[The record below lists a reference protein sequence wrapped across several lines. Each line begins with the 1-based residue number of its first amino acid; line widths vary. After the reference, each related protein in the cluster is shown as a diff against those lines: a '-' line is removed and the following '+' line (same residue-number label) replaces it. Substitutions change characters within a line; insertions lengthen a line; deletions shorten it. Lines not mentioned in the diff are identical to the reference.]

1 MYRMNKERMR
11 CLQWSLLAI
20 LLSVIISAC
29 AGMDIIP
36 LTSETFPPKKSM
48 GDVKILSEEPD
59 RQYKKL
65 AEITI
70 ADSKKKG
77 WKLQHMILQKAAE
90 MGADAVVFA
99 DPTSYSEKHTT
110 YSPVYR
116 PWGYY
121 SPYYGWYGGGYID
134 AVPTTYKTKRTTLTG
149 VAIRYVNGRG
159 G

>member
-11 CLQWSLLAI
+11 CLRWSLLAI

-29 AGMDIIP
+29 AGMEIIP
-36 LTSETFPPKKSM
+36 LTSETFPPKSSM

-90 MGADAVVFA
+90 MGADVVVFA
-99 DPTSYSEKHTT
+99 DRQATLTSIPHTAPCT
-110 YSPVYR
+110 DP
-116 PWGYY
+116 G
-121 SPYYGWYGGGYID
+121 D
-134 AVPTTYKTKRTTLTG
+134 TTLPITVGTG
-149 VAIRYVNGRG
+149 VGILMLFPPRIRRNGPR
-159 G
+159 